1 MKTMQKGFTLIELMI
16 VIAIIGILAAIAL
29 PLYQDYISKSQVTR
43 VVGELAAAKTA
54 VDAAIFDGKNPV
66 LNNRVPD
73 ANVSSFA
80 PIGMSATSTAGTDT
94 TLTAAQVRSNL
105 IESVKLDRATAS
117 DVKITAVIGRN
128 ANKDIKGANVAQARS
143 NDGVWT
149 CYVSKGSAG
158 NGWKASFVPAG
169 CQASAAP

>member
-54 VDAAIFDGKNPV
+54 IDAAIFDGKTPA

-73 ANVSSFA
+73 ANVNSFA
-80 PIGMSATSTAGTDT
+80 PIGMSATSTAGTAA
-94 TLTAAQVRSNL
+94 TLGAGQVRSNL
-105 IESVKLDRATAS
+105 IESVTLDRAANS
-117 DVKITAVIGRN
+117 NVAITAVIGRN
-128 ANKDIKGANVAQARS
+128 ANKDIKGAKVTQARS

-149 CYVSKGSAG
+149 CHVVKGGAG
-158 NGWKASFVPAG
+158 TGWKSSFVPAG
-169 CQASAAP
+169 CQATSAP